1 MPEVKVTVTDT
12 QMKCL
17 EYMALSV
24 QDWCDN
30 AIHVRAKVGQDEIIS
45 KLVEHCNAKGIAIET
60 GIDKQIAQAFSLK
73 VVMTAAEQQAENE
86 KKSP

>member
-1 MPEVKVTVTDT
+1 MAEIKVTVTDT

-17 EYMALSV
+17 EYIALSV

-73 VVMTAAEQQAENE
+73 VVMTAAEQQAE
-86 KKSP
+86 

>member
-1 MPEVKVTVTDT
+1 MAEIKVTVTDT

-17 EYMALSV
+17 EYIALSV

-86 KKSP
+86 KNSP

>member
-1 MPEVKVTVTDT
+1 MAEINVTVTDT

-17 EYMALSV
+17 EYIALSV

-45 KLVEHCNAKGIAIET
+45 KLVEHCNAKGIAIAT
-60 GIDKQIAQAFSLK
+60 GVDKQIAQAFDLK

-86 KKSP
+86 KNSP

>member
-1 MPEVKVTVTDT
+1 MPEVKVTLTDT

-17 EYMALSV
+17 EYIAISV

>member
-17 EYMALSV
+17 EYISLSV

-45 KLVEHCNAKGIAIET
+45 KLVEHCNAKGIAIAT
-60 GIDKQIAQAFSLK
+60 GVDKQIAQAFDLK
-73 VVMTAAEQQAENE
+73 VVMTGAEQQAENE
-86 KKSP
+86 KNSP